1 MELIVSYI
9 DKISKYDEDLDKA
22 GIPHK
27 SINDFLSVFEM
38 IDLISNSNSI
48 SPALLKTDF
57 EQISFAIHQLKTLS
71 KSVLDQKSKIDR
83 KFKPI
88 SKYRSILLNTFDYVS
103 YLLAMKLLILI
114 ILFFVSRYSLLLISD
129 KTANFALFE
138 EFLDILINAVKSLLR
153 TSQSVFKPS

>member
-27 SINDFLSVFEM
+27 SINDFLSLFEM

-71 KSVLDQKSKIDR
+71 KSVLDQKSKIDHNSKR
-83 KFKPI
+83 LFSIGVPVRANLTLAFI
-88 SKYRSILLNTFDYVS
+88 SFTVS
-103 YLLAMKLLILI
+103 LLI
-114 ILFFVSRYSLLLISD
+114 D
-129 KTANFALFE
+129 
-138 EFLDILINAVKSLLR
+138 
-153 TSQSVFKPS
+153 